1 MKKIFKSRLVCYF
14 LGILTMLCVGS
25 VFAYSYIA
33 EEIGFTPTSGD
44 WDVDNVQEALDN
56 FRDIAGTCIFTCP
69 YAPGSIVYESGTSG
83 TSVKFVPLCDGTYQ
97 FEVWGAS
104 GGYGYSSTYRGG
116 YGAYARGLATLQAN
130 DPIYIAIGGEG
141 KNGTSKTA
149 DYAGGYNG
157 GGNSYHWGNN
167 NTYSA
172 SGGGA
177 THIAKAPGQLKLL
190 SDYKGTYNSTYYS
203 SDMVYIVAAG
213 GGGGYYFTTTENAIG
228 GSGGGISGVNGNVN
242 PSAQYRRGLGG
253 TQTAGGSFDGT
264 GRKEANA
271 GGFGY
276 GGDSSATVSGSGG
289 GSGGGAGFFGGGG
302 SSVAGA
308 GGGSSYIA
316 SSLLIPNDSNQI
328 RNVMYCYSCSES
340 SNLYTYTV
348 STYGSTTHEGER
360 NSECSSG
367 YSTSPLSGCAKKG
380 NGYAIIKYI
389 GE

>member
-1 MKKIFKSRLVCYF
+1 MKKILKSRLVCYF
-14 LGILTMLCVGS
+14 LGILTMIGVGS

-33 EEIGFTPTSGD
+33 GEIGFTPTSGD
-44 WDVDNVQEALDN
+44 WDVENVQEALDN

-69 YAPGSIVYESGTSG
+69 YAPGSTVYESGTSG
-83 TSVKFVPLCDGTYQ
+83 ISVKFVPLCNGTYQ

-116 YGAYARGLATLQAN
+116 YGAYARGVATLQAN
-130 DPIYIAIGGEG
+130 DPIYITIGGVG

-172 SGGGA
+172 SGGG
-177 THIAKAPGQLKLL
+177 
-190 SDYKGTYNSTYYS
+190 
-203 SDMVYIVAAG
+203 
-213 GGGGYYFTTTENAIG
+213 GGYYFTTTENAVG

-253 TQTAGGSFDGT
+253 TQTAAGSFDGT
-264 GRKEANA
+264 GRREANA

-316 SSLLIPNDSNQI
+316 SSLLIPNNSNQI
-328 RNVMYCYSCSES
+328 RNVMYCYQCTES

-348 STYGSTTHEGER
+348 STYGTTTHEGER

-367 YSTSPLSGCAKKG
+367 YSTSPLSGCAKSG
-380 NGYAIIKYI
+380 SGYAIIKYI